1 MEPKAVE
8 MTIHVDP
15 RHIGGGRSILAEFKL
30 LWEPFRIEGCK
41 LIQTVDGYDVL
52 MPSRAVRINQGGR
65 ALVVD
70 AVVKVFEGTKG

>member
-15 RHIGGGRSILAEFKL
+15 RHICGDRSILAEFKL
-30 LWEPFRIEGCK
+30 LWEPFRIEGCN
-41 LIQTVDGYDVL
+41 LIQTFDGYDVL

-70 AVVKVFEGTKG
+70 AAVKVFEGTKG

>member
-15 RHIGGGRSILAEFKL
+15 RHIGGDRSILAEFKL

-52 MPSRAVRINQGGR
+52 MPSRGVRINQSGK
-65 ALVVD
+65 ALVID
-70 AVVKVFEGTKG
+70 AAVSVFEGAKG